1 MVDNV
6 FCCAYIPGE
15 PIILVLRID
24 QMKLEDAAKRC
35 SELGN
40 TTRLSI
46 FRLLVRAGKDGL
58 PVGDIQRNLDIPG
71 STLSHHI
78 QRLVQVGLVNQRR
91 DSRTLYCEPQ
101 FDAVRELTNYLV
113 SECCSLQT
121 QINKE

>member
-1 MVDNV
+1 MERND
-6 FCCAYIPGE
+6 E
-15 PIILVLRID
+15 
-24 QMKLEDAAKRC
+24 MKLESAAKMC
-35 SELGN
+35 GELGN

-58 PVGDIQRNLDIPG
+58 PVGEIQRNLEIPA

-91 DSRTLYCEPQ
+91 DSRVLYCEPQ
-101 FDAVRELTNYLV
+101 FDAVRQLADYLV

-121 QINKE
+121 QIDRKTAD